1 LKIWNKI
8 PIKEN
13 GDKLIAIPS
22 YLNFLDP
29 HPYFHLGAP
38 YKDKTSIWKLREE
51 VVNRLVKVNDY
62 LISKSS
68 FNLLIYDS
76 WRPLEVQEFMFKRA
90 FLLECEKSDIDIS
103 FENIK
108 SYPSIL
114 KKVEKFW
121 AYPSYDTRC
130 PPPHSTGG
138 ALDVCLSDKDGNIV
152 EMGSMVDQMD
162 ETSNPYFYANIKNE
176 EAIIWNSRRNLLRE
190 IMTKFGFAQHPN
202 EWWHF
207 SYGDQLW
214 AWKNK
219 KAIALYGKFKIYSY
233 SFSKFNI

>member
-1 LKIWNKI
+1 M
-8 PIKEN
+8 
-13 GDKLIAIPS
+13 
-22 YLNFLDP
+22 
-29 HPYFHLGAP
+29 
-38 YKDKTSIWKLREE
+38 R
-51 VVNRLVKVNDY
+51 
-62 LISKSS
+62 SKNS
-68 FNLLIYDS
+68 FYLLIYDS

-90 FLLECEKSDIDIS
+90 FLLECGKSDIDAS
-103 FENIK
+103 LKNMK

-121 AYPSYDTRC
+121 AYPSYDSRC

-138 ALDVCLSDKDGNIV
+138 ALVVCLSYNDGKLV
-152 EMGSMVDQMD
+152 EMGSKVDQMD
-162 ETSNPYFYANIKNE
+162 NTSNPYFYENIKNE

-190 IMTKFGFAQHPN
+190 IMTKFEFAQHPN

-219 KAIALYGKFKIYSY
+219 KANALYGKI
-233 SFSKFNI
+233 

>member
-1 LKIWNKI
+1 MKIWNNI
-8 PIKEN
+8 PIKDN
-13 GDKLIAIPS
+13 GDKLIEIPS
-22 YLNFLDP
+22 DFNFLDP
-29 HPYFHLGAP
+29 HPYSHLGAP

-90 FLLECEKSDIDIS
+90 FLLECEKSNIDIS

-114 KKVEKFW
+114 KKIEKFW
-121 AYPSYDTRC
+121 AYPSYDTRY

-138 ALDVCLSDKDGNIV
+138 ALDVCLSDKKGSLV

-162 ETSNPYFYANIKNE
+162 ETSNPYFYANIKND
-176 EAIIWNSRRNLLRE
+176 EAIIWNSRRTLLRE
-190 IMTKFGFAQHPN
+190 IMIKFGFAQHPN

-219 KAIALYGKFKIYSY
+219 KANAFYGKI
-233 SFSKFNI
+233 

>member
-1 LKIWNKI
+1 MKIWNKI
-8 PIKEN
+8 PIKDN

-22 YLNFLDP
+22 CLKFLDP
-29 HPYFHLGAP
+29 HPYSHLGAP

-90 FLLECEKSDIDIS
+90 FLLECEKSNIDNP

-108 SYPSIL
+108 SHPSIL

-121 AYPSYDTRC
+121 AYPSYDSSC

-152 EMGSMVDQMD
+152 EMGSTVDQMD
-162 ETSNPYFYANIKNE
+162 ETSDPEFYAKVKNK

-219 KAIALYGKFKIYSY
+219 KENAIYGKI
-233 SFSKFNI
+233 

>member
-1 LKIWNKI
+1 MKIWNKI
-8 PIKEN
+8 PIKDN

-29 HPYFHLGAP
+29 HPYFHFGAP
-38 YKDKTSIWKLREE
+38 YKDKTTIWKLREE

-62 LISKSS
+62 LISKNS
-68 FNLLIYDS
+68 FYLLIYDS

-90 FLLECEKSDIDIS
+90 FLLECEKLDIDAS
-103 FENIK
+103 LENMK

-121 AYPSYDTRC
+121 AYPSFDSRC

-138 ALDVCLSDKDGNIV
+138 ALDVCLSDKEGNLI
-152 EMGSMVDQMD
+152 EMGSKVDQMD
-162 ETSNPYFYANIKNE
+162 ESSTPDFYAYKKNE
-176 EAIIWNSRRNLLRE
+176 EAIIWDSRRNLLRE
-190 IMTKFGFAQHPN
+190 IMTKFGFTQHPN

-219 KAIALYGKFKIYSY
+219 KENAIYGKI
-233 SFSKFNI
+233 

>member
-8 PIKEN
+8 PIKDN
-13 GDKLIAIPS
+13 GEKLIAIPS
-22 YLNFLDP
+22 YLKFLDP
-29 HPYFHLGAP
+29 HPYLHLGAP

-51 VVNRLVKVNDY
+51 VVNRLVKVHDY

-90 FLLECEKSDIDIS
+90 ILLECKKSDIDIS

-108 SYPSIL
+108 TYPSII

-138 ALDVCLSDKDGNIV
+138 ALDVCLSDKDGNLV

-219 KAIALYGKFKIYSY
+219 KANALYGKI
-233 SFSKFNI
+233 

>member
-1 LKIWNKI
+1 MKIWNKI
-8 PIKEN
+8 PIKDN

-22 YLNFLDP
+22 CLKFLDP
-29 HPYFHLGAP
+29 HPYSHLGAP

-90 FLLECEKSDIDIS
+90 FLLECEKFDIDIS

-138 ALDVCLSDKDGNIV
+138 ALDVCLSDKEGNLV

-162 ETSNPYFYANIKNE
+162 ETANPHFYANLKNE
-176 EAIIWNSRRNLLRE
+176 EAIIWTVSYTHLTLP
-190 IMTKFGFAQHPN
+190 TKA
-202 EWWHF
+202 
-207 SYGDQLW
+207 
-214 AWKNK
+214 
-219 KAIALYGKFKIYSY
+219 
-233 SFSKFNI
+233 

>member
-1 LKIWNKI
+1 MKIWNKI
-8 PIKEN
+8 PIYDN
-13 GDKLIAIPS
+13 GDKLIPIPS
-22 YLNFLDP
+22 CLKFLDP
-29 HPYFHLGAP
+29 HPYYHLGAP

-90 FLLECEKSDIDIS
+90 FLLECEKSGIDIS

-121 AYPSYDTRC
+121 AYPSHDTRC

-138 ALDVCLSDKDGNIV
+138 ALDVCLSDKEGNLV

-162 ETSNPYFYANIKNE
+162 ETSNTYFYENIKNE
-176 EAIIWNSRRNLLRE
+176 EAIIWNNRRNLIRE

-219 KAIALYGKFKIYSY
+219 KANALYGKI
-233 SFSKFNI
+233 

>member
-1 LKIWNKI
+1 MKIWNKI
-8 PIKEN
+8 PIKDN
-13 GDKLIAIPS
+13 GDILIAIPS
-22 YLNFLDP
+22 YFYFLDP
-29 HPYFHLGAP
+29 HPYSHLGAP
-38 YKDKTSIWKLREE
+38 YKDKTTIWKLREE
-51 VVNRLVKVNDY
+51 VVNRLLKVNDY

-103 FENIK
+103 YENIK

-114 KKVEKFW
+114 KNVEKFW
-121 AYPSYDTRC
+121 AYPSSDTTC

-138 ALDVCLSDKDGNIV
+138 ALDVCLSDKEGNLV

-162 ETSNPYFYANIKNE
+162 ETSNPYYYANIKNE
-176 EAIIWNSRRNLLRE
+176 EAIIWNSRRNLLRK
-190 IMTKFGFAQHPN
+190 IMTKFGFVQHPN

-219 KAIALYGKFKIYSY
+219 KANALYGKI
-233 SFSKFNI
+233 

>member
-1 LKIWNKI
+1 MKIWNKI
-8 PIKEN
+8 PIKDN
-13 GDKLIAIPS
+13 GDKLIVIPS
-22 YLNFLDP
+22 CLKFLDP
-29 HPYFHLGAP
+29 HPYYHLGAP

-103 FENIK
+103 FENMK

-121 AYPSYDTRC
+121 AYPSYDTMC

-138 ALDVCLSDKDGNIV
+138 ALDVCLSDKEGNLV

-162 ETSNPYFYANIKNE
+162 ETSNPYFYANMKNE

-219 KAIALYGKFKIYSY
+219 KANALYGKI
-233 SFSKFNI
+233 

>member
-8 PIKEN
+8 PIKDN

-29 HPYFHLGAP
+29 HPYSNLGAP

-51 VVNRLVKVNDY
+51 VVNRLLKVNDY

-68 FNLLIYDS
+68 FYLLICDS

-90 FLLECEKSDIDIS
+90 FLLECKKSDINAS
-103 FENIK
+103 FENRK
-108 SYPSIL
+108 SHPSIL
-114 KKVEKFW
+114 NKVEKFW
-121 AYPSYDTRC
+121 AYPSYDSSC

-138 ALDVCLSDKDGNIV
+138 ALDVCLSDKDGNLV
-152 EMGSMVDQMD
+152 EMGSLVDQMD
-162 ETSNPYFYANIKNE
+162 ETSNPDFYENIEDE
-176 EAIIWNSRRNLLRE
+176 EAVIWNSRRKLLRE
-190 IMTKFGFAQHPN
+190 IMIKFGFVQHPN

-219 KAIALYGKFKIYSY
+219 KANALYGKI
-233 SFSKFNI
+233 

>member
-1 LKIWNKI
+1 MKVWNKI
-8 PIKEN
+8 PIKDN

-22 YLNFLDP
+22 CLKFFDP
-29 HPYFHLGAP
+29 HPYSHLGAP

-103 FENIK
+103 FENMK

-121 AYPSYDTRC
+121 AYPSYDTMC

-138 ALDVCLSDKDGNIV
+138 ALDVCLSDKEGNLV

-219 KAIALYGKFKIYSY
+219 KANALYGKI
-233 SFSKFNI
+233 

>member
-22 YLNFLDP
+22 CLKFLDP

-121 AYPSYDTRC
+121 AYPSHDIRC

-138 ALDVCLSDKDGNIV
+138 ALDVCLSDKDGNLV

-162 ETSNPYFYANIKNE
+162 ETSNPCFYANIKNE
-176 EAIIWNSRRNLLRE
+176 EAVIWNSRRNLLRE

-219 KAIALYGKFKIYSY
+219 KANALYGKI
-233 SFSKFNI
+233 

>member
-1 LKIWNKI
+1 MKIWNKI
-8 PIKEN
+8 PIKDN

-22 YLNFLDP
+22 CLKFFDP
-29 HPYFHLGAP
+29 HPYFHLGVP
-38 YKDKTSIWKLREE
+38 YKDKTSIWKLREA

-103 FENIK
+103 FENMK

-121 AYPSYDTRC
+121 AYPSYDTMC

-138 ALDVCLSDKDGNIV
+138 ALDVCLSDKDGNLV

-162 ETSNPYFYANIKNE
+162 ETSNPFFYANIKNE

-219 KAIALYGKFKIYSY
+219 KANALYGKI
-233 SFSKFNI
+233 

>member
-8 PIKEN
+8 PIKDN
-13 GDKLIAIPS
+13 GERLKAIPS

-29 HPYFHLGAP
+29 HPYSYLGAP
-38 YKDKTSIWKLREE
+38 YKDKTFIWKLREE
-51 VVNRLVKVNDY
+51 VVNRLVKVNHY
-62 LISKSS
+62 LISSNS
-68 FNLLIYDS
+68 FYLLIYDS
-76 WRPLEVQEFMFKRA
+76 WRPLEVQEFMYKRA
-90 FLLECEKSDIDIS
+90 FLLECEKLNIDAS
-103 FENIK
+103 FKNRK

-121 AYPSYDTRC
+121 AYPSYDARF

-138 ALDVCLSDKDGNIV
+138 ALDVCLSDKDGNLI
-152 EMGSMVDQMD
+152 EMGSKVDQMD
-162 ETSNPYFYANIKNE
+162 ETSNPNFYANIKNE

-190 IMTKFGFAQHPN
+190 IMNKFGFAQHPN

-219 KAIALYGKFKIYSY
+219 KENAIYGRI
-233 SFSKFNI
+233 

>member
-1 LKIWNKI
+1 MKIWNKI

-22 YLNFLDP
+22 YLKLFDP
-29 HPYFHLGAP
+29 HPYYHLGAP
-38 YKDKTSIWKLREE
+38 YKDKTSIWKLRKE

-62 LISKSS
+62 LISKNS
-68 FNLLIYDS
+68 FYLLIYDS

-90 FLLECEKSDIDIS
+90 FLLECEKLDIVASIK
-103 FENIK
+103 NMK

-114 KKVEKFW
+114 KTVEKFC
-121 AYPSYDTRC
+121 AYPYFDSRC

-138 ALDVCLSDKDGNIV
+138 ALDVCLSDKHGNLL
-152 EMGSMVDQMD
+152 EMGSKVDQMD
-162 ETSNPYFYANIKNE
+162 ETSNPDFYENLKNE
-176 EAIIWNSRRNLLRE
+176 EAIIWNSRRNLLRK

-202 EWWHF
+202 EWGHF
-207 SYGDQLW
+207 SHGYQLW

-219 KAIALYGKFKIYSY
+219 KEIAFYGQI
-233 SFSKFNI
+233 

>member
-1 LKIWNKI
+1 MKVWNKI
-8 PIKEN
+8 PIKDN

-22 YLNFLDP
+22 CLKFLDP
-29 HPYFHLGAP
+29 HPYSHLGAP

-62 LISKSS
+62 LISKNS
-68 FNLLIYDS
+68 FYLLIYDS
-76 WRPLEVQEFMFKRA
+76 WRPFEVQEFMFKRA
-90 FLLECEKSDIDIS
+90 FLLECEKLDIDAS
-103 FENIK
+103 LENMN

-121 AYPSYDTRC
+121 AYPSFDSRC

-138 ALDVCLSDKDGNIV
+138 ALDVCLSDNEGNLV
-152 EMGSMVDQMD
+152 EMGSTVDQMD
-162 ETSNPYFYANIKNE
+162 ETSKPDFYANIKNE
-176 EAIIWNSRRNLLRE
+176 EAIIWDSRRNLLRE
-190 IMTKFGFAQHPN
+190 IMIKFGFAQHPN

-219 KAIALYGKFKIYSY
+219 KENAFYGKI
-233 SFSKFNI
+233 

>member
-1 LKIWNKI
+1 MKIWNKI
-8 PIKEN
+8 PIKDN

-22 YLNFLDP
+22 YFKFLDP
-29 HPYFHLGAP
+29 HPYSQLGAP
-38 YKDKTSIWKLREE
+38 YKHKTSIWKLREE
-51 VVNRLVKVNDY
+51 VVNRLVKVHDY

-138 ALDVCLSDKDGNIV
+138 ALDVCLSDKDGNLV

-219 KAIALYGKFKIYSY
+219 KANALYGKI
-233 SFSKFNI
+233 

>member
-1 LKIWNKI
+1 MKIWNKI
-8 PIKEN
+8 PIKDN

-22 YLNFLDP
+22 CLKFLDP

-51 VVNRLVKVNDY
+51 VINRLVKVNNY
-62 LISKSS
+62 LLSKSS

-90 FLLECEKSDIDIS
+90 FLLECEKSDIAIS
-103 FENIK
+103 FENFK

-121 AYPSYDTRC
+121 AYPSYDTTC

-138 ALDVCLSDKDGNIV
+138 ALDVCLSDKDGNLV

-162 ETSNPYFYANIKNE
+162 ETSNPYFYASIKNE

-190 IMTKFGFAQHPN
+190 IMTKYGFAQHPN

-219 KAIALYGKFKIYSY
+219 KANALYGKI
-233 SFSKFNI
+233 

>member
-8 PIKEN
+8 PIKDN

-22 YLNFLDP
+22 YFNFLDP

-68 FNLLIYDS
+68 FYLLIYDS

-90 FLLECEKSDIDIS
+90 FLLECKKSDIDAS
-103 FENIK
+103 FKNIK
-108 SYPSIL
+108 LYPSIL
-114 KKVEKFW
+114 EKVEKFW
-121 AYPSYDTRC
+121 AYPSYDSRF
-130 PPPHSTGG
+130 PPPHATGG
-138 ALDVCLSDKDGNIV
+138 ALDVCLSDKDGNLI
-152 EMGSMVDQMD
+152 EMGSTIDQMD
-162 ETSNPYFYANIKNE
+162 KTSNPDFYTNKKNE
-176 EAIIWNSRRNLLRE
+176 EEIIWNSRRNLLRE
-190 IMTKFGFAQHPN
+190 IMTKYGFAQHPN

-219 KAIALYGKFKIYSY
+219 KDNAIYGKI
-233 SFSKFNI
+233 

>member
-8 PIKEN
+8 PIKDN

-22 YLNFLDP
+22 YLKFLDP

-51 VVNRLVKVNDY
+51 VVNRLVNVNDY

-76 WRPLEVQEFMFKRA
+76 WRPLEVQEFMFKRG
-90 FLLECEKSDIDIS
+90 FLLVCEKSDIDIS

-121 AYPSYDTRC
+121 AYPSYETRC

-138 ALDVCLSDKDGNIV
+138 ALDVCLSDKDGNLL

-190 IMTKFGFAQHPN
+190 IMTKFGFVQHPN

-219 KAIALYGKFKIYSY
+219 KENALYGKI
-233 SFSKFNI
+233 

>member
-8 PIKEN
+8 PIKDN

-22 YLNFLDP
+22 CLKFLDP
-29 HPYFHLGAP
+29 HPYYHLGAP

-62 LISKSS
+62 LISKNS
-68 FNLLIYDS
+68 FYLLIYDS

-90 FLLECEKSDIDIS
+90 FLLECEKYDIDIS

-121 AYPSYDTRC
+121 AYPSHDSRY

-138 ALDVCLSDKDGNIV
+138 ALDVCFSDKDGNLV

-162 ETSNPYFYANIKNE
+162 ETSIPDFYANIKNT
-176 EAIIWNSRRNLLRE
+176 EAFIWNSRRNLLRE
-190 IMTKFGFAQHPN
+190 IMTKFGFTQHPN

-219 KAIALYGKFKIYSY
+219 KANALYGKI
-233 SFSKFNI
+233 

>member
-1 LKIWNKI
+1 MKIWNKI

-29 HPYFHLGAP
+29 HPYYHLGAP

-90 FLLECEKSDIDIS
+90 FLLECEKSDIDAS
-103 FENIK
+103 VKNMK

-121 AYPSYDTRC
+121 AYPSHDTKC

-138 ALDVCLSDKDGNIV
+138 ALDVCLSDKEGNLV
-152 EMGSMVDQMD
+152 EMGSKVDQMD
-162 ETSNPYFYANIKNE
+162 ETSNPDFYKNVINE
-176 EAIIWNSRRNLLRE
+176 EAIIWNIRRDLLRKV
-190 IMTKFGFAQHPN
+190 MNKFGFAQHPN

-207 SYGDQLW
+207 SFGDQLW

-219 KAIALYGKFKIYSY
+219 KANALYGKI
-233 SFSKFNI
+233 

>member
-13 GDKLIAIPS
+13 GDKLIAIPN
-22 YLNFLDP
+22 YLKFLDP

-38 YKDKTSIWKLREE
+38 YQDKTSIWKLREE
-51 VVNRLVKVNDY
+51 VVNRLLKVNDY
-62 LISKSS
+62 LISNNS
-68 FNLLIYDS
+68 FYLLIYDS
-76 WRPLEVQEFMFKRA
+76 WRPLEVQEYMFKRA
-90 FLLECEKSDIDIS
+90 FLLECEKMNIYAP
-103 FENIK
+103 FENMDN
-108 SYPSIL
+108 YPSIL

-121 AYPSYDTRC
+121 AYPSFDSRC

-138 ALDVCLSDKDGNIV
+138 ALDVCLSDKEGHLV
-152 EMGSMVDQMD
+152 EMGSKVDQMD
-162 ETSNPYFYANIKNE
+162 DTSSPDFYENIKNE

-190 IMTKFGFAQHPN
+190 VMNKFGFAQHPN

-219 KAIALYGKFKIYSY
+219 KANALYGKI
-233 SFSKFNI
+233 

>member
-1 LKIWNKI
+1 MKIWNII
-8 PIKEN
+8 PIKDN
-13 GDKLIAIPS
+13 GYKLIAIPS
-22 YLNFLDP
+22 CLNFLDP

-68 FNLLIYDS
+68 FNLLIYDR

-90 FLLECEKSDIDIS
+90 FLLEGEKSDIDIS

-138 ALDVCLSDKDGNIV
+138 ALDVCLSDKDGNLV

-219 KAIALYGKFKIYSY
+219 KANALYGKI
-233 SFSKFNI
+233 

>member
-8 PIKEN
+8 PIKDN
-13 GDKLIAIPS
+13 GDKLVSLPS
-22 YLNFLDP
+22 CLKYLDP
-29 HPYFHLGAP
+29 HPYSHIGAP

-103 FENIK
+103 FENRK

-121 AYPSYDTRC
+121 AYPSHDTRC

-138 ALDVCLSDKDGNIV
+138 ALDVCLSDKDGNLV

-162 ETSNPYFYANIKNE
+162 ETSNPYFYANMKNE
-176 EAIIWNSRRNLLRE
+176 EPIIWNSRRNLLRE

-219 KAIALYGKFKIYSY
+219 KANALYGKI
-233 SFSKFNI
+233 

>member
-1 LKIWNKI
+1 MKIWNKI
-8 PIKEN
+8 PIYDN

-29 HPYFHLGAP
+29 HPYFLLGAP

-62 LISKSS
+62 LISKNS
-68 FNLLIYDS
+68 FYLLIYDS

-130 PPPHSTGG
+130 PPLIQLGVHWMF
-138 ALDVCLSDKDGNIV
+138 VY
-152 EMGSMVDQMD
+152 Q
-162 ETSNPYFYANIKNE
+162 IK
-176 EAIIWNSRRNLLRE
+176 R
-190 IMTKFGFAQHPN
+190 
-202 EWWHF
+202 
-207 SYGDQLW
+207 
-214 AWKNK
+214 
-219 KAIALYGKFKIYSY
+219 
-233 SFSKFNI
+233 

>member
-8 PIKEN
+8 PIKDN
-13 GDKLIAIPS
+13 GEKLIAIPGN
-22 YLNFLDP
+22 LNFLNP

-38 YKDKTSIWKLREE
+38 YKDKTSVWKLREQ

-62 LISKSS
+62 LISKNS
-68 FNLLIYDS
+68 FYLLIYDS

-90 FLLECEKSDIDIS
+90 FLLECEKLDIDAS
-103 FENIK
+103 LKNMR

-121 AYPSYDTRC
+121 AYPSFDSRC

-138 ALDVCLSDKDGNIV
+138 ALDVCLSDKKGNLV
-152 EMGSMVDQMD
+152 EMGSKVDQMD
-162 ETSNPYFYANIKNE
+162 ETSNPNFFANKKNE
-176 EAIIWNSRRNLLRE
+176 EAIIWDSRRNLLRE
-190 IMTKFGFAQHPN
+190 TMTKFGFAQHPN

-219 KAIALYGKFKIYSY
+219 KENAIYGKI
-233 SFSKFNI
+233 

>member
-1 LKIWNKI
+1 MKIWNRI
-8 PIKEN
+8 PIKDN

-22 YLNFLDP
+22 CLKLLDP
-29 HPYFHLGAP
+29 HPYSHLGAP

-103 FENIK
+103 FENIN

-138 ALDVCLSDKDGNIV
+138 ALDVCLSDKEGNLV

-190 IMTKFGFAQHPN
+190 IMSKFGFAQHPN

-219 KAIALYGKFKIYSY
+219 KANALYGKI
-233 SFSKFNI
+233 